1 MTLEELSDIVSFVDP
16 ASGRKSAGQRKNSSR
31 SADVVVGTDDLGR
44 IFVLHAWAG
53 RVPTT
58 VHTDRIFQLVR
69 TWRPRIVGIDASAM
83 QTLYAD
89 SLMREAK
96 VKHERLP
103 LWPMQMPPNVEK
115 TNRIRAVLQPVLGFG
130 RLFLR
135 ADQRELAQEIEAFPT
150 GATLDLVDSLTQAI
164 TLLRKTSRARS
175 EANERD
181 AYVEYLRST
190 KAPAAYVDAVK
201 RASGQDF
208 LLDTGRS
215 FSRRSG

>member
-1 MTLEELSDIVSFVDP
+1 MTLEELSDIVAFVDP

-135 ADQRELAQEIEAFPT
+135 ADQRDLAQEIEAFPT
-150 GATLDLVDSLTQAI
+150 GATKDMVDALAMAVS
-164 TLLRKTSRARS
+164 LLRKTARSRA
-175 EANERD
+175 EATERD
-181 AYVEYLRST
+181 SHLRYLRDT
-190 KAPAAYVDAVK
+190 KAPAQYIDQVR
-201 RASGQDF
+201 RAFQ
-208 LLDTGRS
+208 RS
-215 FSRRSG
+215 N